1 MEEKTKALIEE
12 LKKESKE
19 KQHQLLIM
27 RQHCQKLEVE
37 LIGIDHSIQT
47 LEKLLQPEIKKK

>member
-12 LKKESKE
+12 LKKESME
-19 KQHQLLIM
+19 KQQQLGIM

-37 LIGIDHSIQT
+37 LIGIGHSIQT